1 MIKYYGDIMS
11 QIKKVLNTSA
21 VFNILSEDDVQ
32 RIEILSEKREIHPGD
47 VLASA
52 KDVAQYFFLLNTGTL
67 LLGMEDGR
75 SVVFNTP
82 GDFIGLELLSAK
94 GIYKST
100 LTVLE
105 KGSVFTIPRQDFLS
119 IIREDSD
126 AAEKIMASWQEYL
139 DITASFSRNIEDLGL
154 PEIL

>member
-1 MIKYYGDIMS
+1 MS